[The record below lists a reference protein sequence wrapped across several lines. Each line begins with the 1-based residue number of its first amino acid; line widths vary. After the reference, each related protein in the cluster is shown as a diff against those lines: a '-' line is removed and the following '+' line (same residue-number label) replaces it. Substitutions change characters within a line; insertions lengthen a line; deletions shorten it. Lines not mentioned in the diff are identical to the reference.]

1 MCCCIIVKIWPF
13 FNKKE
18 ARQLKPGPVDE
29 EQLKAKQMFLE
40 SGIPEI
46 IKRKVENNKK

>member
-1 MCCCIIVKIWPF
+1 MWPF

-18 ARQLKPGPVDE
+18 ARQQKQDPLDKE
-29 EQLKAKQMFLE
+29 KLKAKQLFLE
-40 SGIPEI
+40 SGVPEI